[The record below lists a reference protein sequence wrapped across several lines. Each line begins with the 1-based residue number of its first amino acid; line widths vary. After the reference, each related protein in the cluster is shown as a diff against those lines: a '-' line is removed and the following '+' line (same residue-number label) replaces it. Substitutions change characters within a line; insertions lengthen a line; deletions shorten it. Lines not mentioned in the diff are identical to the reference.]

1 MKLLKT
7 ILLTFSVSILFTG
20 SLNAQFLKKLQKSV
34 ERGVEKAV
42 LKKTE
47 EVAADKTEQGM
58 DKLLNMEF
66 MNMYDEKF
74 KTGEAVDPSL
84 LPDTYDFEWKYTMEI
99 NTTQGAISMDYYLSP
114 GVEYFGMKPDLS
126 EQEVTGNMVMVMDVE
141 RNITTMFMDMGD
153 TKMAMPTAI
162 PLDTA
167 LEGTDL
173 EDTDLDTAG
182 EYVFE
187 EIGTKEILG
196 RTCQGFR
203 MENEEM
209 KVIIYS
215 MLDAPVSFNQVF
227 GSDAQKMPKGFDP
240 KWLEKMENA
249 LVMEMTYTDK
259 TESLNATKM
268 QCVALSEETFVI
280 SKSDYQFMNFN
291 IPTSETK

>member
-7 ILLTFSVSILFTG
+7 LLLTFSVSILFTG

-74 KTGEAVDPSL
+74 KTGEAVDPSI
-84 LPDTYDFEWKYTMEI
+84 LPDHYDFEWKYTMQI

-114 GVEYFGMKPDLS
+114 NAEYFGMKPDLS
-126 EQEVTGNMVMVMDVE
+126 DQKVTGDMVMVMDVE
-141 RNITTMFMDMGD
+141 RNVTTMFMDMGD

-162 PLDTA
+162 PLDIDA
-167 LEGTDL
+167 
-173 EDTDLDTAG
+173 EDTDLDTTS

-196 RTCQGFR
+196 KTCQGFR
-203 MENEEM
+203 MENDEM
-209 KVIIYS
+209 KVVIYS

-240 KWLEKMENA
+240 KWLEKMENS

-259 TESLNATKM
+259 AKSVNATKM
-268 QCVALSEETFVI
+268 ECVALTEETFVI
-280 SKSDYQFMNFN
+280 SKNDYQFMNFSM
-291 IPTSETK
+291 PTSDTK

>member
-1 MKLLKT
+1 MKLFKI
-7 ILLTFSVSILFTG
+7 ILLTFSVSIIFTG

-66 MNMYDEKF
+66 MKMYDDKL
-74 KTGEAVDPSL
+74 KTGKAVDPSVI
-84 LPDTYDFEWKYTMEI
+84 PDQYDFEWKYTMEI
-99 NTTQGAISMDYYLSP
+99 NTTQGAINMDYYLIP
-114 GVEYFGMKPDLS
+114 DAEYFGMKPDLS
-126 EQEVTGNMVMVMDVE
+126 DQKTTGNMIIVMDVKRE
-141 RNITTMFMDMGD
+141 VTTIFMDMGD
-153 TKMAMPTAI
+153 QKMAMPTSI
-162 PLDTA
+162 PLDTD
-167 LEGTDL
+167 LEDIDL

-182 EYVFE
+182 EYVYE

-196 RTCQGFR
+196 KTCQGFR
-203 MENEEM
+203 MENDEM

-227 GSDAQKMPKGFDP
+227 GSDAQKMPKGFNP
-240 KWLEKMENA
+240 EWLKKMENS

-259 TESLNATKM
+259 VKSLNTTKM
-268 QCVALSEETFVI
+268 KCVALNEETFVI
-280 SKSDYQFMNFN
+280 RKSDYQFMNFN
-291 IPTSETK
+291 MPTSETK

>member
-7 ILLTFSVSILFTG
+7 ILLTFSVSIIFTG

-47 EVAADKTEQGM
+47 EVAADKTEEGM

-74 KTGEAVDPSL
+74 KTGEAVDPSI
-84 LPDTYDFEWKYTMEI
+84 LPDHYDFEWKYTMQI

-114 GVEYFGMKPDLS
+114 NAEYFGMKPDLS
-126 EQEVTGNMVMVMDVE
+126 DQEVTGNMVMVMDVE
-141 RNITTMFMDMGD
+141 RNVTTMFMDMGD

-162 PLDTA
+162 PLDI
-167 LEGTDL
+167 DV
-173 EDTDLDTAG
+173 EDTDLDETG

-196 RTCQGFR
+196 KTCQGFR

-209 KVIIYS
+209 KVVIYS

-240 KWLEKMENA
+240 KWLEKMENS

-259 TESLNATKM
+259 AKSVNATKM
-268 QCVALSEETFVI
+268 ECVALNKEAFVI
-280 SKSDYQFMNFN
+280 SKNDYQFMNFN
-291 IPTSETK
+291 MPTSETK

>member
-7 ILLTFSVSILFTG
+7 ILLTFSVSIIFTG

-47 EVAADKTEQGM
+47 EVAADKTEEGM

-74 KTGEAVDPSL
+74 KTGEAVDPSI
-84 LPDTYDFEWKYTMEI
+84 LPDHYDFEWKYTMQI

-114 GVEYFGMKPDLS
+114 NAEYFGMKPDLS
-126 EQEVTGNMVMVMDVE
+126 DQKVTGNMVMVMDVE
-141 RNITTMFMDMGD
+141 RNVTTMFMDMGD

-162 PLDTA
+162 PLDI
-167 LEGTDL
+167 DV
-173 EDTDLDTAG
+173 EDTDLDETG

-196 RTCQGFR
+196 KTCQGFR

-209 KVIIYS
+209 KVVIYS

-240 KWLEKMENA
+240 KWLEKMENS

-259 TESLNATKM
+259 AKSVNATKM
-268 QCVALSEETFVI
+268 ECVALTEETFVI
-280 SKSDYQFMNFN
+280 SKNDYQFMNFN
-291 IPTSETK
+291 MPTSDTK

>member
-7 ILLTFSVSILFTG
+7 ILLTFSVSIIFTG

-47 EVAADKTEQGM
+47 EVAADKTEEGM

-74 KTGEAVDPSL
+74 KTGEAVDPSI
-84 LPDTYDFEWKYTMEI
+84 LPDHYDFEWKYTMQI

-114 GVEYFGMKPDLS
+114 NAEYFGMKPDLS
-126 EQEVTGNMVMVMDVE
+126 DQEVTGNMVMVMDVE
-141 RNITTMFMDMGD
+141 RNVTTMFMDMGD

-162 PLDTA
+162 PLDI
-167 LEGTDL
+167 DV
-173 EDTDLDTAG
+173 EDTDLDETG

-196 RTCQGFR
+196 KTCQGFR

-209 KVIIYS
+209 KVVIYS

-240 KWLEKMENA
+240 KWLEKMENS

-259 TESLNATKM
+259 AKSVNATKM
-268 QCVALSEETFVI
+268 ECVALTEETFVI
-280 SKSDYQFMNFN
+280 SKSDYQFMNFSM
-291 IPTSETK
+291 PTSDNK

>member
-7 ILLTFSVSILFTG
+7 LLLTFSVSIIFTG

-74 KTGEAVDPSL
+74 KTGEAVDPSI
-84 LPDTYDFEWKYTMEI
+84 LPDHYGFEWKYTMQI

-114 GVEYFGMKPDLS
+114 NAEYFGMKPDLS
-126 EQEVTGNMVMVMDVE
+126 DQKVTGDMVMVMDVE
-141 RNITTMFMDMGD
+141 RNVTTMFMDMGD

-162 PLDTA
+162 PLDIDA
-167 LEGTDL
+167 
-173 EDTDLDTAG
+173 EDTDLDATS

-196 RTCQGFR
+196 KTCQGFR
-203 MENEEM
+203 MENDEM
-209 KVIIYS
+209 KVVIYS

-240 KWLEKMENA
+240 KWLEKMENS

-259 TESLNATKM
+259 AKSVNATKM
-268 QCVALSEETFVI
+268 ECVALTEETFVI
-280 SKSDYQFMNFN
+280 SKNDYQFMNFSM
-291 IPTSETK
+291 PTSDTK

>member
-7 ILLTFSVSILFTG
+7 ILLTFSVSIIFTG

-74 KTGEAVDPSL
+74 KTGEAVDPSI
-84 LPDTYDFEWKYTMEI
+84 LPDHYDFEWKYTMQI

-114 GVEYFGMKPDLS
+114 NAEYFGMKPDLS
-126 EQEVTGNMVMVMDVE
+126 DQEVTGNMVMVMDVE
-141 RNITTMFMDMGD
+141 RNVTTMFMDMGD

-162 PLDTA
+162 PLDI
-167 LEGTDL
+167 DV
-173 EDTDLDTAG
+173 EDTDLDETG

-196 RTCQGFR
+196 KTCQGFR

-209 KVIIYS
+209 KVVIYS

-240 KWLEKMENA
+240 KWLEKMENS

-259 TESLNATKM
+259 AKSVNATKM
-268 QCVALSEETFVI
+268 ECVALTEETFVI
-280 SKSDYQFMNFN
+280 SKNDYQFMNFN
-291 IPTSETK
+291 MPTSDTK

>member
-7 ILLTFSVSILFTG
+7 ILLTFSVSIIFTG

-47 EVAADKTEQGM
+47 EVAADKTEEGM

-74 KTGEAVDPSL
+74 KTGEAVDPSI
-84 LPDTYDFEWKYTMEI
+84 LPDHYDFEWKYTMQI

-114 GVEYFGMKPDLS
+114 NAEYFGMKPDLS
-126 EQEVTGNMVMVMDVE
+126 DQEVTGNMVMVMDVE
-141 RNITTMFMDMGD
+141 RNVTTMFMDMGD

-162 PLDTA
+162 PLDI
-167 LEGTDL
+167 DV
-173 EDTDLDTAG
+173 EDTDLDETG

-196 RTCQGFR
+196 KTCQGFR

-209 KVIIYS
+209 KVVIYS

-240 KWLEKMENA
+240 KWLEKMENS

-259 TESLNATKM
+259 AKSVNATKM
-268 QCVALSEETFVI
+268 ECVALNKEAFVI
-280 SKSDYQFMNFN
+280 SKNDYQFMNFSM
-291 IPTSETK
+291 PTSDTK

>member
-7 ILLTFSVSILFTG
+7 ILLTFSVSIIFTG

-47 EVAADKTEQGM
+47 QVAADKTEQGM

-66 MNMYDEKF
+66 MNMFDDKL
-74 KTGEAVDPSL
+74 KTGTAVDPSV
-84 LPDTYDFEWKYTMEI
+84 LPDRYGFEWKYTMEI
-99 NTTQGAISMDYYLSP
+99 NTTQGAISMDYYLTP
-114 GVEYFGMKPDLS
+114 NAEYFGMKPDLKD
-126 EQEVTGNMVMVMDVE
+126 QKVAGDMIMVMDIE
-141 RNITTMFMDMGD
+141 RNVTTIFMDMGD

-162 PLDTA
+162 PLD
-167 LEGTDL
+167 TDL

-196 RTCQGFR
+196 KTCQGFR

-215 MLDAPVSFNQVF
+215 MLDAPISFNQVF

-240 KWLEKMENA
+240 KWLKKMENA

-259 TESLNATKM
+259 AKSLNATKM
-268 QCVALSEETFVI
+268 QCVALTEEAFVI

-291 IPTSETK
+291 MPTSETK

>member
-7 ILLTFSVSILFTG
+7 ILLTLSVSIIFTG

-47 EVAADKTEQGM
+47 QVAAEKTEQGM

-66 MNMYDEKF
+66 QNMFDQKL
-74 KTGEAVDPSL
+74 KSGKAVDPSI
-84 LPDTYDFEWKYTMEI
+84 LPDSYDFEWKYTMQI
-99 NTTQGAISMDYYLSP
+99 NTTQGAISMDYFLTP
-114 GVEYFGMKPDLS
+114 NAEYFGMIPDFS
-126 EQEVTGNMVMVMDVE
+126 DQKKVTGNMVMVMDVE
-141 RNITTMFMDMGD
+141 RNVTTIFMDMGD
-153 TKMAMPTAI
+153 SKMAMPTEI
-162 PLDTA
+162 PLDTNF
-167 LEGTDL
+167 

-182 EYVFE
+182 EFVFE

-215 MLDAPVSFNQVF
+215 MLDAPVSFNQIF
-227 GSDAQKMPKGFDP
+227 ATDSQKMPKGFNP

-259 TESLNATKM
+259 VKSLNATKM
-268 QCVALSEETFVI
+268 QCVALSEESFVVR
-280 SKSDYQFMNFN
+280 KSDYQFMNLN
-291 IPTSETK
+291 MPTSETK

>member
-1 MKLLKT
+1 MKLLKI

-47 EVAADKTEQGM
+47 EVAAQKTEQGM

-66 MNMYDEKF
+66 QNMFDEKL
-74 KTGEAVDPSL
+74 KSGKAVDPAI
-84 LPDTYDFEWKYTMEI
+84 LPDQYDFEWKYTMEI
-99 NTTQGAISMDYYLSP
+99 NTTQGAINMDYYLTP
-114 GVEYFGMKPDLS
+114 NAEYFGMIPDFS
-126 EQEVTGNMVMVMDVE
+126 DQKKVTGNMIMVMDVE
-141 RNITTMFMDMGD
+141 RNVTTMFMDMGD
-153 TKMAMPTAI
+153 SKMAMPTEI
-162 PLDTA
+162 PLD
-167 LEGTDL
+167 TDL
-173 EDTDLDTAG
+173 EDTDLSAAG
-182 EYVFE
+182 EYEFE

-196 RTCQGFR
+196 KTCQGFR

-227 GSDAQKMPKGFDP
+227 GTDAQKMPKGFNP

-259 TESLNATKM
+259 TKSLNSTKM
-268 QCVALSEETFVI
+268 ECVGLTEEPFVVR
-280 SKSDYQFMNFN
+280 KSDYQFMNFN
-291 IPTSETK
+291 MPTSETK